1 MNLDHH
7 FAPLL
12 DVFPGSAE
20 GERGG
25 GGSERG
31 ARGGERGRE
40 GGPNEWLWGGPN
52 EASPKQ
58 LDSRGQRR
66 RAKSSCGRRRGVEV
80 LRLPFWYADL
90 IIRTEGVGTLGRGAN
105 VNPTPGV
112 KCRVV

>member
-31 ARGGERGRE
+31 ARGGERGVQTSGF
-40 GGPNEWLWGGPN
+40 GGV
-52 EASPKQ
+52 Q
-58 LDSRGQRR
+58 TRR
-66 RAKSSCGRRRGVEV
+66 RPNS
-80 LRLPFWYADL
+80 
-90 IIRTEGVGTLGRGAN
+90 
-105 VNPTPGV
+105 
-112 KCRVV
+112 

>member
-31 ARGGERGRE
+31 REGARGGSKRVAL
-40 GGPNEWLWGGPN
+40 GG
-52 EASPKQ
+52 SK
-58 LDSRGQRR
+58 
-66 RAKSSCGRRRGVEV
+66 RGVAQTA
-80 LRLPFWYADL
+80 RLS
-90 IIRTEGVGTLGRGAN
+90 RSETQS
-105 VNPTPGV
+105 
-112 KCRVV
+112 